1 MGRPITAYK
10 FRLCLVC
17 KERPIRTENK
27 TGVCTYCQTHRRR
40 EYFEVRK
47 KQEIEDEKENNK

>member
-1 MGRPITAYK
+1 MGKPLNQ

-27 TGVCTYCQTHRRR
+27 TGVCSYCQTHKRR

-47 KQEIEDEKENNK
+47 KQEIEDGKKNNK